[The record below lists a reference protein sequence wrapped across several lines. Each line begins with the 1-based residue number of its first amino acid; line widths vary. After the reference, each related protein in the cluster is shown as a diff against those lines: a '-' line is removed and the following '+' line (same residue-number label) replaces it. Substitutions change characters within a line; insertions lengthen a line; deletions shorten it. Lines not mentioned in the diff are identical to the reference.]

1 MPIGGLAL
9 WFVLALAGLVL
20 ILVASAVTVRY
31 WLWPSLANLLNDP
44 VRLEQSLD
52 QTLGESGIS
61 ITVENAR
68 TEWSSWLAPR
78 LAIGEIRIRSE
89 AYPNDL
95 LVAESVSADFGLR
108 SLLSVVYG
116 MPIFSE
122 LKVSRLQVFA
132 DKDPQGSWR
141 LASFPLGRT
150 GQSAADDSPPGV
162 MAPEAAPPDARPQ
175 DPRLLL
181 RALSLQGPWTIH
193 EADLSWID
201 ASTSSA
207 VTGRLLLND
216 LQLHLSDDGLS
227 LQTAGMNAA
236 EVSALAGRTISMPQ
250 LEGQLG
256 TVRLDWRGA
265 ITQAPDLTTEQL
277 LAQLRFDASFSRL
290 GAAFGA
296 EAQNT
301 PRLQGLSGRLL
312 LSPQQGSLSLS
323 SRDLTLRIPGQLPT
337 AEIRLDEFS
346 GQFEFSAQDLITSL
360 KAGTDKTAITATL
373 LVDKLLVRQGELKLQ
388 SQGRYQYTGEGLG
401 SLEASGSIGGLV
413 PTELKGLLPL
423 SMGPDTRAWLVRAIQ
438 NGRPVSGNFRI
449 SGPLAEFPFKQ
460 QGTGDFEVRLRLEDQ
475 VLAFSPEW
483 PRITGAFVDLAF
495 VRQGLRIES
504 RQALIGSAPVTQ
516 VVAEI
521 ADLTATNPILTIN
534 GEISGSLATMV
545 DAANRSP
552 VRNWLDQAL
561 VASSASGQAQ
571 LDLSLAIDLNNAK
584 ASRVQGELSFKD
596 NHVVLAPDIPEMSVV
611 RGSLGFNEN
620 GLTRLA
626 ISGRALGGPFTA
638 TAALKTRGSSTSQ
651 LEVKGELS
659 AASLESWLRDS
670 AGLPLGAGVLVG
682 KAPYSL
688 MIDLD
693 SAAGIEV
700 AGQSSLRGLAIRLPV
715 PARKRSDEDWGLQLS
730 LAQKSGMTTEGQTQR
745 QQTWRIATVS
755 HQLSADIRR
764 TGALSAAASTV
775 SGRIGIGLPVPQA
788 ALSGSGREGII
799 VSLQT
804 ESLDLSSWIQ
814 AFESRLADFKK
825 EGPGASRQAAAAIP
839 AAGQRS
845 TAPALS
851 RIEIDAQ
858 QVALGEQR
866 ITGVKAQAANQSGVW
881 RIDLQSAQ
889 VSGQLAWTPKQQAG
903 PGEPPASSGTL
914 VARLD
919 RLWLPPGQ
927 ASDPLAKS
935 NLLEDPDGSMA
946 AQPLTA
952 LSESRRWPTVDLVA
966 EDFRRGSKQ
975 FGRLVL
981 DASPAADQARWDIR
995 SLTIENAHGRLTG
1008 KGQWSAL
1015 QSMQGQSAQAS
1026 RPGVSHTLLDLSLQ
1040 VRDGGNLLARLG
1052 YPGVVRA
1059 TPGSLTGQIRWAGAP
1074 TDFQLATMEGAL
1086 ALDMQAGQFL
1096 KADAGLAK
1104 LISVVNLQSLPKRI
1118 TLDFRDI
1125 FSEGFIYERVRGSV
1139 QFANGQART
1148 ENLRI
1153 VGIQA
1158 SVLLEGR
1165 ANLLNETQD
1174 LRILV
1179 LPEFNAG
1186 LASLGYA
1193 IVNPAVGLGS
1203 FIAQYLLRDPLRQA
1217 LAYEYQITG
1226 RWDDPQVQ
1234 ALPRRTVA
1242 RETKEP

>member
-1 MPIGGLAL
+1 MPFGSLAL
-9 WFVLALAGLVL
+9 WFVLALAGLLL
-20 ILVASAVTVRY
+20 ILVASALSVRY
-31 WLWPSLANLLNDP
+31 WLWPSLASLLNDP
-44 VRLEQSLD
+44 ARLEQTLD
-52 QTLGESGIS
+52 QYLGESDIS
-61 ITVENAR
+61 ITVQNAH

-89 AYPNDL
+89 ASPNDL

-108 SLLSVVYG
+108 SLLSAVYG

-141 LASFPLGRT
+141 LAGFPLGRA
-150 GQSAADDSPPGV
+150 GQTSADQSPSGAV
-162 MAPEAAPPDARPQ
+162 APEASPSDARPE
-175 DPRLLL
+175 DPRPLL

-193 EADLSWID
+193 RADLSWVD
-201 ASTSSA
+201 ATKSSA
-207 VTGRLLLND
+207 ASGRLLLND
-216 LQLHLSDDGLS
+216 LRLQLSDDGLS
-227 LQTAGMNAA
+227 LQTAVMDAA
-236 EVSALAGRTISMPQ
+236 EVSALVGRTIQMPQ

-256 TVRLDWRGA
+256 AVRLDWRGA
-265 ITQAPDLTTEQL
+265 IEEVPDLTAEQL
-277 LAQLRFDASFSRL
+277 LEQLRLDTSFSGL
-290 GAAFGA
+290 GAAFGTR
-296 EAQNT
+296 AQNA
-301 PRLQGLSGRLL
+301 PRVQGLSGRLL
-312 LSPQQGSLSLS
+312 LSPRQGSLSLS
-323 SRDLTLRIPGQLPT
+323 SQDLTLRIPGHLPK
-337 AEIRLDEFS
+337 AEIRLDELS
-346 GQFEFSAQDLITSL
+346 GQFEFSAQDLIASL
-360 KAGTDKTAITATL
+360 KAGADNAKISATL
-373 LVDKLLVRQGELKLQ
+373 LVDRLLVRQGELKLR
-388 SQGRYQYTGEGLG
+388 SQGRYLYTGEGLG

-438 NGRPVSGNFRI
+438 NGRPVSGSFQI

-460 QGTGDFEVRLRLEDQ
+460 QGTGDFDVRLRLEDQ

-483 PRITGAFVDLAF
+483 PRITGAFIDLAF

-521 ADLTATNPILTIN
+521 ADLTAANPILTIN
-534 GEISGSLATMV
+534 GEISGSLAAMV
-545 DAANRSP
+545 DTANRSP
-552 VRNWLDQAL
+552 VRDWLDQAL
-561 VASSASGQAQ
+561 VGSLASGQAQ
-571 LDLSLAIDLNNAK
+571 LGLSLAIDLNNTE
-584 ASRVQGELSFKD
+584 ASQVQGQLSFKD
-596 NHVVLAPDIPEMSVV
+596 NRIVLDPDIPEMSVV

-620 GLTRLA
+620 GLTSLA
-626 ISGRALGGPFTA
+626 VSGRALGGPFTA
-638 TAALKTRGSSTSQ
+638 TAASKTRGSSTSQ
-651 LEVKGELS
+651 LVVKGELA
-659 AASLESWLRDS
+659 AASLESWLRES
-670 AGLPLGAGVLVG
+670 AGLPLGAGVFIG

-688 MIDLD
+688 LIDLGP
-693 SAAGIEV
+693 AGIQM

-715 PARKRSDEDWGLQLS
+715 PARKRSDEDWGLQFS
-730 LAQKSGMTTEGQTQR
+730 LAQKSGITTQGQAQR
-745 QQTWRIATVS
+745 QQTWKVASVS

-764 TGALSAAASTV
+764 SGPLSGGTSTI
-775 SGRIGIGLPVPQA
+775 SGRVGIGLPVPQTA
-788 ALSGSGREGII
+788 PGPGRSGIV

-804 ESLDLSSWIQ
+804 ESLDLSSWLQ
-814 AFESRLADFKK
+814 AFEYRLAGSKR
-825 EGPGASRQAAAAIP
+825 EGPGASRQAEAVSP
-839 AAGQRS
+839 LAGQQA

-866 ITGVKAQAANQSGVW
+866 ITGVKAQAINQSGVW

-889 VSGQLAWTPKQQAG
+889 VNGQLAWAPKQQAES
-903 PGEPPASSGTL
+903 GEPPTSSGTL
-914 VARLD
+914 VARLE

-927 ASDPLAKS
+927 TSEQPARGSLVQDPNGSLA
-935 NLLEDPDGSMA
+935 A
-946 AQPLTA
+946 RPLTS
-952 LSESRRWPTVDLVA
+952 LSESRRWPTIDLVA

-981 DASPAADQARWDIR
+981 DASPAAEQARWDIR
-995 SLTIENAHGRLTG
+995 GLTIENAYGRLTG

-1015 QSMQGQSAQAS
+1015 QSMQGQSVQDSQPVGS
-1026 RPGVSHTLLDLSLQ
+1026 RTQIDLSLQ
-1040 VRDGGNLLARLG
+1040 VRDGGNLLGRMG
-1052 YPGVVRA
+1052 YPGIIRA

-1074 TDFQLATMEGAL
+1074 TDFQLATMEGSL

-1125 FSEGFIYERVRGSV
+1125 FSEGFIYERLRGSV

-1158 SVLLEGR
+1158 SVLLEGQ

-1174 LRILV
+1174 LRVLV

-1234 ALPRRTVA
+1234 ALPRRTVT
-1242 RETKEP
+1242 REAKEP

>member
-1 MPIGGLAL
+1 MPFGSLAL
-9 WFVLALAGLVL
+9 WFMLALAGLLL
-20 ILVASAVTVRY
+20 ILVASALSVRY
-31 WLWPSLANLLNDP
+31 WLWPSLASLLNDP
-44 VRLEQSLD
+44 VRLEQTLD
-52 QTLGESGIS
+52 QYLGESDIS
-61 ITVENAR
+61 ITVRNAHA
-68 TEWSSWLAPR
+68 EWSSWLAPR

-89 AYPNDL
+89 AYPNDQ

-108 SLLSVVYG
+108 SLLSALYG

-122 LKVSRLQVFA
+122 LKVSRLHVFA

-141 LASFPLGRT
+141 LAGFPLGRT
-150 GQSAADDSPPGV
+150 GQSSADQSPSGAV
-162 MAPEAAPPDARPQ
+162 APEATPPDARSQ
-175 DPRLLL
+175 DPRPLL

-193 EADLSWID
+193 RADLSWAD
-201 ASTSSA
+201 ATSSPA
-207 VTGRLLLND
+207 LSGRLLLND
-216 LQLHLSDDGLS
+216 LQLRLSDDGLS
-227 LQTAGMNAA
+227 LQTAVMDAA
-236 EVSALAGRTISMPQ
+236 EVSALVGRTIRMPQ

-256 TVRLDWRGA
+256 SVRLNWRGA
-265 ITQAPDLTTEQL
+265 IVEAPDLTAEQL
-277 LAQLRFDASFSRL
+277 LAQLRLDASFSGL
-290 GAAFGA
+290 GAAFGTPT
-296 EAQNT
+296 QNS
-301 PRLQGLSGRLL
+301 PRVQGLTGRLL
-312 LSPQQGSLSLS
+312 LSPEQGSLSLS
-323 SRDLTLRIPGQLPT
+323 SQDLTLRVPGHLPKP
-337 AEIRLDEFS
+337 EIQLDELS

-360 KAGTDKTAITATL
+360 RSDAEKATISATL
-373 LVDKLLVRQGELKLQ
+373 LVDKLLVRQGELKLE
-388 SQGRYQYTGEGLG
+388 SQGRYQYTGLGLG

-413 PTELKGLLPL
+413 PTELKNLLPL

-438 NGRPVSGNFRI
+438 NGRPVSGSFRI

-460 QGTGDFEVRLRLEDQ
+460 PSSGDFEVRLRLEDQ

-483 PRITGAFVDLAF
+483 PRITGAFIDLAF
-495 VRQGLRIES
+495 MRQGLRIES

-521 ADLTATNPILTIN
+521 ADLTAENPILTIN
-534 GEISGSLATMV
+534 GEIAGSLAAMIDT
-545 DAANRSP
+545 ANRSP

-561 VASSASGQAQ
+561 VGSLASGQAE
-571 LDLSLAIDLNNAK
+571 LGLSLAIDLNNTE
-584 ASRVQGELSFKD
+584 ASQVQGQLSFKD
-596 NHVVLAPDIPEMSVV
+596 NRIVLDPDIPEMSVV

-620 GLTRLA
+620 GLTGLA
-626 ISGRALGGPFTA
+626 VSGRALGGPFTA
-638 TAALKTRGSSTSQ
+638 TAASKTRASSTSQ
-651 LEVKGELS
+651 LVVKGELA

-682 KAPYSL
+682 KSPYSL
-688 MIDLD
+688 TIDLGP
-693 SAAGIEV
+693 AGIQV

-715 PARKRSDEDWGLQLS
+715 PARKRSDEDWGLQIS
-730 LAQKSGMTTEGQTQR
+730 LAQKSGVTTQGQTQR
-745 QQTWRIATVS
+745 QQTWRVATVS

-764 TGALSAAASTV
+764 SGPVSGAASTV
-775 SGRIGIGLPVPQA
+775 SGRIGIGLPVPQTA
-788 ALSGSGREGII
+788 PPGSGREGII

-814 AFESRLADFKK
+814 AFESRLDGSKK
-825 EGPGASRQAAAAIP
+825 EGAGASRQSGAASP
-839 AAGQRS
+839 LAGQRS

-866 ITGVKAQAANQSGVW
+866 ITRVKAQAANQSGVW

-903 PGEPPASSGTL
+903 PGEPPGSSGTL
-914 VARLD
+914 VARLE

-927 ASDPLAKS
+927 TTEQPARGSLVQ
-935 NLLEDPDGSMA
+935 DPDGALA
-946 AQPLTA
+946 ARPLTS
-952 LSESRRWPTVDLVA
+952 LSESRRWPTLDLVA

-981 DASPAADQARWDIR
+981 DASPAPDQARWDIR
-995 SLTIENAHGRLTG
+995 GLTIENAYGRLTG

-1026 RPGVSHTLLDLSLQ
+1026 QPGGSRTLLDLSLQ
-1040 VRDGGNLLARLG
+1040 VRDGGNLLGRLG
-1052 YPGVVRA
+1052 YPGIIRA
-1059 TPGSLTGQIRWAGAP
+1059 TPGSLSGQIRWAGAP
-1074 TDFQLATMEGAL
+1074 TDFQLATMEGSL

-1125 FSEGFIYERVRGSV
+1125 FSEGFVYERVRGSV

-1158 SVLLEGR
+1158 SVLLEGQ

-1242 RETKEP
+1242 QETKEP